1 MGQRPVWGWGQRER
15 KHPAQEGR
23 GHAWR
28 PWHGEAVNPF
38 EIVAGAV
45 SFASGTGS
53 AVAWDAG
60 EGWVTDAE
68 PGVLLLLPAPR
79 PRQEGSRGVGSSHQV
94 EGGCVFCVLALL
106 PGRVLGFKGASYPVL
121 KVLPAFVGCLHP
133 TRFPSGVSVGDKPTG
148 ARHRLVSSTRV
159 SWARVGGL
167 LQFLCCHGI
176 DAAILHCSL
185 GLPNSGR
192 AGMAQGKLGSLVGP
206 SILVPSFVAWILLP

>member
-1 MGQRPVWGWGQRER
+1 MGQCPVWGWGQRER

-45 SFASGTGS
+45 SFALGTGS

-94 EGGCVFCVLALL
+94 EGGMCVCVLALL

-133 TRFPSGVSVGDKPTG
+133 TRFPSGVSVGDKATG

-159 SWARVGGL
+159 SWARVGVFCNSSAAMALMQQSCIVLQACLTAGELAWLRENWVL
-167 LQFLCCHGI
+167 L
-176 DAAILHCSL
+176 
-185 GLPNSGR
+185 
-192 AGMAQGKLGSLVGP
+192 LVH
-206 SILVPSFVAWILLP
+206 SS

>member
-1 MGQRPVWGWGQRER
+1 MLSLACSCCCLPLA
-15 KHPAQEGR
+15 PGR
-23 GHAWR
+23 RA
-28 PWHGEAVNPF
+28 
-38 EIVAGAV
+38 AG
-45 SFASGTGS
+45 GL
-53 AVAWDAG
+53 
-60 EGWVTDAE
+60 
-68 PGVLLLLPAPR
+68 VLPTR
-79 PRQEGSRGVGSSHQV
+79 WK
-94 EGGCVFCVLALL
+94 GGCVFCVLALL